1 MEVLQPMLEKFT
13 KAMKSL
19 NENWNKLYKGIVVAV
34 GALNVSL
41 LHIIGI
47 IAVVIGA
54 VVAILSSLLKTWDL
68 LASGLKICGL
78 IRLFY
83 VLMMRIVLGVQ

>member
-1 MEVLQPMLEKFT
+1 MLEKFA

-19 NENWNKLYKGIVVAV
+19 NEKRNKLYKWIVVAV

-47 IAVVIGA
+47 IAAVIGA
-54 VVAILSSLLKTWDL
+54 VAAILSPLLKTLEL
-68 LASGLKICGL
+68 LRVG
-78 IRLFY
+78 Y
-83 VLMMRIVLGVQ
+83 VKRGRITYNQVNEYVFENFV